1 MAIRKNEKTFLK
13 NFSRRNRA
21 LLDFDFHGVGV
32 DVALF
37 DGNAY
42 VVTPAGFAI
51 RGVFELDGKF
61 GEHLSLSNIQDN
73 IFKKNQLKEIQYV

>member
-1 MAIRKNEKTFLK
+1 MAIRKNEKNFLK
-13 NFSRRNRA
+13 NFSRSNA
-21 LLDFDFHGVGV
+21 FDFDFHGVGV

-37 DGNAY
+37 DGHAY
-42 VVTPAGFAI
+42 VITPTGFAV

>member
-13 NFSRRNRA
+13 NFSRRNSA

-42 VVTPAGFAI
+42 IVTPTGFAV
-51 RGVFELDGKF
+51 RGVFELDCEF
-61 GEHLSLSNIQDN
+61 GEHLSNIQDN